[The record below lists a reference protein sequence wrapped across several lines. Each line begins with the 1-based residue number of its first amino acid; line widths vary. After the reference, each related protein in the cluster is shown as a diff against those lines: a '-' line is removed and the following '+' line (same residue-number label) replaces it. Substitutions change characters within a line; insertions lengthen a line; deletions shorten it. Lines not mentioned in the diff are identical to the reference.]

1 MQYYTAAVMVEHPR
15 TKDMIRQG
23 VSVKVQAE
31 TADEAR
37 RKIRKQLAEKPLPP
51 VRSMTLASRNKNH
64 FIIYCA
70 PIAETKPTPRV
81 DMRWRKP
88 PG

>member
-1 MQYYTAAVMVEHPR
+1 MAYYTAAVMVEHPK

-31 TADEAR
+31 TLDEAR
-37 RKIRKQLAEKPLPP
+37 RKIRKQIADKPLPP
-51 VRSMTLASRNKNH
+51 IRSMSLASRHKNH
-64 FIIYCA
+64 FLIYCA
-70 PIAETKPTPRV
+70 PIPETKPTPGL